1 MWLMNVDFELVL
13 ESNKPKE
20 EIYELQEWIEE
31 SNFKTLEIKVKEI
44 QESDQTGQMGLE
56 TLAVLELIATLAGS
70 AGVVAFINGLFSC
83 IKSYILTKSKERQV
97 VLKKGDAEIVFNSE
111 SVKDLQPLIE
121 KSIAILGA
129 STDSKALESSQQV
142 DPKRLSSS
150 DS

>member
-1 MWLMNVDFELVL
+1 
-13 ESNKPKE
+13 
-20 EIYELQEWIEE
+20 
-31 SNFKTLEIKVKEI
+31 
-44 QESDQTGQMGLE
+44 MGLE
-56 TLAVLELIATLAGS
+56 TLAVLELIVTLAGS

-97 VLKKGDAEIVFNSE
+97 VLKKGDGEIIFNSE

-121 KSIAILGA
+121 KFIATLDTSA
-129 STDSKALESSQQV
+129 DLKSLESSQKV

>member
-1 MWLMNVDFELVL
+1 MNVDFELVL

-56 TLAVLELIATLAGS
+56 TLAVLELFATLAGS

>member
-1 MWLMNVDFELVL
+1 MNVDFELFL
-13 ESNKPKE
+13 ESDQSAE
-20 EIYELQEWIEE
+20 EIYEFQEWIEE
-31 SNFKTLEIKVKEI
+31 SNFKNLVVKVKED
-44 QESDQTGQMGLE
+44 QGSDQTGQMGLE

-129 STDSKALESSQQV
+129 SADSKALEGGQQS
-142 DPKRLSSS
+142 DTQRLPPSVS
-150 DS
+150 

>member
-1 MWLMNVDFELVL
+1 MNVDFELIL

-31 SNFKTLEIKVKEI
+31 SNFKTLGIKVKEI
-44 QESDQTGQMGLE
+44 QEDNQTGQMGLE
-56 TLAVLELIATLAGS
+56 TLAVLELIVTLAGS

-97 VLKKGDAEIVFNSE
+97 VLKKGDGEIIFNSE

-121 KSIAILGA
+121 KFIATLDTSA
-129 STDSKALESSQQV
+129 DLKSLESSQKV

>member
-1 MWLMNVDFELVL
+1 MNVDFELIL

-31 SNFKTLEIKVKEI
+31 SNFKTLGIKVKEI
-44 QESDQTGQMGLE
+44 QEDNQTSQMGLE
-56 TLAVLELIATLAGS
+56 TLAVLELIVTLAGS

-97 VLKKGDAEIVFNSE
+97 VLKKGDGEIIFNSE

-121 KSIAILGA
+121 KFIATLDTSA
-129 STDSKALESSQQV
+129 DLKSLESSQKV

>member
-1 MWLMNVDFELVL
+1 MNVDFELVL